1 MAESVDAIVLQF
13 KKVFQLVVEGI
24 AQGSQVEE
32 VFADF
37 FGNYL
42 PAVFAHLSFYMGV
55 HILCAIFERV
65 HRGVLFFIGN
75 NRDTAAVSDG
85 FNHTAIDSG
94 SRFLVFGQAVENAAM
109 AD

>member
-1 MAESVDAIVLQF
+1 MAESADAIVLQL
-13 KKVFQLVVEGI
+13 KKVFKLVVEGI

-37 FGNYL
+37 FGNYF
-42 PAVFAHLSFYMGV
+42 PAMLAHLSFYMGV
-55 HILCAIFERV
+55 HILSAIFERV

-75 NRDTAAVSDG
+75 NRDTTAVGDS
-85 FNHTAIDSG
+85 FNYTAVDPG
-94 SRFLVFGQAVENAAM
+94 SRFLVFGQAVENTAV